1 MQPKT
6 QWPARELAQV
16 VLTRHSVTLA
26 KLALGISVSGEEKK
40 RFLAVHT
47 FKAVIA
53 SNDNGGDNNV
63 GKFIALWRTAR
74 LEVERARILERAK
87 QALPDGE
94 YKKFVGWT
102 KKHR

>member
-6 QWPARELAQV
+6 QWPARQLAQRAI
-16 VLTRHSVTLA
+16 TAHAVTIA
-26 KLALGISVSGEEKK
+26 KLALGITVSGEEKK

-53 SNDNGGDNNV
+53 SNDNGGDNHM

-74 LEVERARILERAK
+74 LEVERARILERARA
-87 QALPDGE
+87 ALPNSE
-94 YKKFVGWT
+94 YQKFLGWT
-102 KKHR
+102 RKNK